1 MTDRLKEYFRY
12 MVDDIVF
19 VELSPDS
26 LGGRLPGIPIP
37 MDAAD
42 METSMSG
49 SIDASSIAKRM
60 TTVIGADP
68 DFLYTPNYVAF
79 LSDVFDERLVGIV
92 NNDGLK
98 ALNDGDAKAA
108 CVSFRAALALD
119 PDDADAMYGY
129 ARACRDVYSDS
140 DDDIEIGNF
149 KAESIEYFEKLT
161 LEHPEV
167 AEGHYY
173 LGYGYMNM
181 GLYVKA
187 ELAFRDFLKLR
198 PEGEEATEVR
208 ERLAQLRDPVE
219 IEKGCNHV
227 IAGRY
232 DKGIEVLEKFLNTG
246 AKSWWPLHYYLGVAY
261 RMVGDDE
268 QAMERFKNVLRLN
281 AAHIETMEE
290 LASIYAGL
298 GDTDM
303 EEKYRRKIELVKGES

>member
-232 DKGIEVLEKFLNTG
+232 DKGIEVLEKFLDTG